1 MGRCALTVG
10 LATSLLCIAT
20 FASSVLAV
28 EDWVEVRG
36 EESYTYGD
44 SESLVA
50 AKEKTRGLAI
60 RRAIESYVLFVQAT
74 STIQDFQVVSDLIQT
89 IASGYLHDLQVE
101 QQQVGRTIYVK
112 VRAYVVP
119 SEISA
124 VIQQAS
130 TASPKMEA
138 ILRAA
143 QQRVKEKIEWLS
155 TLIPKLKDGVEAGK
169 ELFFDCMRRTRR
181 YSLDHTCQT
190 SAWTESAVVLR
201 NAEFELKLAQAI
213 QSGRIT
219 YDKVVGAFGPPLRAE
234 NRGDWFTAVWPFPIA
249 GAKSP
254 GDHVTATYFFTRAG
268 VAYDYRFD

>member
-1 MGRCALTVG
+1 M
-10 LATSLLCIAT
+10 

-44 SESLVA
+44 NESLVA

-60 RRAIESYVLFVQAT
+60 RRAIESYALFVQST

-89 IASGYLHDLQVE
+89 IASGYLHGLQVE

-124 VIQQAS
+124 VIQSAS

-138 ILRAA
+138 ILRATR
-143 QQRVKEKIEWLS
+143 QQIKKRIEELS
-155 TLIPKLKDGVEAGK
+155 TQIP
-169 ELFFDCMRRTRR
+169 
-181 YSLDHTCQT
+181 
-190 SAWTESAVVLR
+190 
-201 NAEFELKLAQAI
+201 ELKKSQNEFLRECMERKHPCSPILESLTAMLVHSEYELIIARGV
-213 QSGRIT
+213 QSDRIT
-219 YDKVVGAFGPPLRAE
+219 YDRIVSFLGPPIRVE
-234 NRGDWFTAVWPFPIA
+234 NRGDWFTAVWPFKFA
-249 GAKSP
+249 GE
-254 GDHVTATYFFTRAG
+254 HVTLIYFFTHSG
-268 VAYDYRFD
+268 VAYNYRID

>member
-143 QQRVKEKIEWLS
+143 QQRVKERVETLS
-155 TLIPKLKDGVEAGK
+155 IQVPELEKSFIKLGADCIDRLRYKESMWCPRNFRDMLGVTLQNSKY
-169 ELFFDCMRRTRR
+169 ELII
-181 YSLDHTCQT
+181 
-190 SAWTESAVVLR
+190 
-201 NAEFELKLAQAI
+201 AQGI

-219 YDKVVGAFGPPLRAE
+219 YDRIVGGLGPPLRAE
-234 NRGDWFTAVWPFPIA
+234 NRGDWFTAVWPLPSA
-249 GAKSP
+249 AAKSP
-254 GDHVTATYFFTRAG
+254 GEYVTVTYFFTRAG
-268 VAYDYRFD
+268 VAYNYKMD